1 MTDTIYT
8 PHEML
13 GLLADYITARR
24 AKYDA
29 LCVEIDVFRA
39 KHDTLCAEID
49 ALCVEIDAL
58 RAERDVCDSEI
69 SAAHNALASF

>member
-24 AKYDA
+24 AKHDTLCATLDARRAKYDA
-29 LCVEIDVFRA
+29 
-39 KHDTLCAEID
+39 LCAEID
-49 ALCVEIDAL
+49 ALC
-58 RAERDVCDSEI
+58 AERDICNSEI
-69 SAAHNALASF
+69 SAAFSALASF

>member
-29 LCVEIDVFRA
+29 LC
-39 KHDTLCAEID
+39 AEID
-49 ALCVEIDAL
+49 ALC
-58 RAERDVCDSEI
+58 AERDICNSEI
-69 SAAHNALASF
+69 SAAFSALASF

>member
-24 AKYDA
+24 AKYYA
-29 LCVEIDVFRA
+29 
-39 KHDTLCAEID
+39 LCAEID
-49 ALCVEIDAL
+49 ALC
-58 RAERDVCDSEI
+58 AERDICNSEI
-69 SAAHNALASF
+69 SAAFSALASF